1 MELFVVF
8 LVIVAIFAVTLIV
21 MGYVDA
27 KQLRRKAN

>member
-1 MELFVVF
+1 MELFVIF
-8 LVIVAIFAVTLIV
+8 LVAVAIVAVALIV